1 MEDFIFHSV
10 HSYYFTAEQMRR
22 NCFHYYNT
30 QATCPIMAVMGKA
43 QFSPQISLL
52 GLDFIYF
59 SLKADSCFPCFSGQ
73 F

>member
-30 QATCPIMAVMGKA
+30 QATCSIMAVMGKA
-43 QFSPQISLL
+43 HFSPKISLR
-52 GLDFIYF
+52 GLDFHLF
-59 SLKADSCFPCFSGQ
+59 
-73 F
+73 

>member
-30 QATCPIMAVMGKA
+30 QATCPIMAVMDKA
-43 QFSPQISLL
+43 LFLPKDRFTWL
-52 GLDFIYF
+52 GLSSI
-59 SLKADSCFPCFSGQ
+59 LT
-73 F
+73 